1 MIDHGIFIKLFL
13 DWFQLPNGI
22 DVLADLEL
30 IFTRSFG
37 RRPRIK
43 FKEGKVEPCSHYHFG
58 ITTLKKRL
66 SLDDS
71 ERPSFESPKRME
83 WCDHIQS
90 IFPKTSLPQHVPCGG
105 KKERCMLAWIK

>member
-37 RRPRIK
+37 RRPRNKIQGG
-43 FKEGKVEPCSHYHFG
+43 ESGA
-58 ITTLKKRL
+58 LL
-66 SLDDS
+66 SLS
-71 ERPSFESPKRME
+71 LR
-83 WCDHIQS
+83 DHYAEKAFIS
-90 IFPKTSLPQHVPCGG
+90 
-105 KKERCMLAWIK
+105 